1 MKFSFLNRQILRRL
15 YLVAL
20 VILAT
25 LIAIWC
31 EQVQTHKSMTLTT
44 PDQPEEVRREPIQP
58 IPLKIALNQSKVA
71 LGEKLFREPRLS
83 ADNRVSC
90 LSCHNLSKGG
100 ADDKAF
106 SIGANGAVGNVNAL
120 TVYNAG
126 FNSRLNW
133 NGKFETLEALT
144 EVAIQNPTDMGIDW
158 QVLIQKLQ
166 QAPEYMQAFT
176 QNYADG
182 VTKANVKDAIATY
195 LRSLYTPNSRFDQ
208 YLGGNQKAITDA
220 EKEGYRLFKAY
231 GCVSCH
237 QGMNLG
243 GNLYQKI
250 GLMGDYFRDRALR
263 GSLWEHRGNVTKAD
277 LGRYNVTQ
285 DEADKFVFRVPSLR
299 NVALTYPYFHD
310 GSVETLEEAIKVMTK
325 YQLGRSLSQK
335 DIELIALF
343 LGTLTGEHPALNQK

>member
-1 MKFSFLNRQILRRL
+1 MYQKPSTKFPFINRQILRRL

-25 LIAIWC
+25 LVAIWW
-31 EQVQTHKSMTLTT
+31 EQVQTPKSMTVTSLT
-44 PDQPEEVRREPIQP
+44 QPEEVLVGEPIQP
-58 IPLKIALNQSKVA
+58 IPVKIALNQSKVA
-71 LGEKLFREPRLS
+71 LGEKLFHEPRLS

-100 ADDKAF
+100 ADEQAF
-106 SIGANGAVGNVNAL
+106 SIGVNGAVGDINTP

-133 NGKFETLEALT
+133 NGKFETLEAFT
-144 EVAIQNPTDMGIDW
+144 EAVIQNPTVMGIHW
-158 QVLIQKLQ
+158 QVLIPKLQ

-182 VTKANVKDAIATY
+182 VTTANVKDAIATY

-208 YLGGNQKAITDA
+208 YLRRNKKAMTDA
-220 EKEGYRLFKAY
+220 EKQGYRLFKAY

-243 GNLYQKI
+243 GNLYQKV
-250 GLMGDYFRDRALR
+250 GLMGDYFRDR
-263 GSLWEHRGNVTKAD
+263 GNVTNAD

-299 NVALTYPYFHD
+299 NVALTSPYFHD
-310 GSVETLEEAIKVMTK
+310 GSVKTLEEAIKVMTK

-335 DIELIALF
+335 DTQLIAQF

>member
-1 MKFSFLNRQILRRL
+1 MKFSFINRQILRRL

-31 EQVQTHKSMTLTT
+31 EQVQTPKSVTVTSLT
-44 PDQPEEVRREPIQP
+44 QPEKVLVDEPIQP
-58 IPLKIALNQSKVA
+58 IPLKIALNQSKVG

-90 LSCHNLSKGG
+90 LSCHHLNTGG
-100 ADDKAF
+100 ADEVAF
-106 SIGANGAVGNVNAL
+106 SIGVNRTVGNVNTP
-120 TVYNAG
+120 TVYNAA
-126 FNSRLNW
+126 FNPSLNW
-133 NGKFETLEALT
+133 NGKFKTLEALT

-158 QVLIQKLQ
+158 QVLIPKLQ
-166 QAPEYMQAFT
+166 QTPEYMQAFT

-182 VTKANVKDAIATY
+182 VTKANVNDAIATY

-208 YLGGNQKAITDA
+208 YLRGNQKAITEE

-243 GNLYQKI
+243 GNLYEKF
-250 GLMGDYFRDRALR
+250 GLMGDYFR
-263 GSLWEHRGNVTKAD
+263 ERGNVKYAD

-285 DEADKFVFRVPSLR
+285 NEADKFVFRVPSLR

-310 GSVETLEEAIKVMTK
+310 GSVKTLEEAIKVMTK

-335 DIELIALF
+335 DIESIALF